1 MVVMHRIRVVWN
13 GFIGS
18 PGVST
23 FYSQDASVGL
33 PAVHALFL
41 SLQSH
46 LPPSVNLSFPGSGD
60 TVESDTGV
68 VNGSWLTSGFTTL
81 IGSGDG
87 HFAAR
92 TGYVLSWTTGNL
104 IKRRLVRGRTFI
116 VPVSTGVYDGDGTII
131 AGALTAAQGA
141 VSTMVGKNAIGIWH
155 RPSSTG
161 ASDGVY
167 CPVTDGTVHDKVAVN
182 IKRAT

>member
-1 MVVMHRIRVVWN
+1 MHRIRVPWS
-13 GFIGS
+13 GFIGG

-23 FYSQDASVGL
+23 FYATDAAAAL
-33 PAVHALFL
+33 PAVHTLLLAL
-41 SLQSH
+41 QTH
-46 LPPSVNLSFPGSGD
+46 LPPSVQLAFPGSGD
-60 TVESDTGV
+60 IVESDTGIV
-68 VNGSWLTSGFTTL
+68 SGSWLTPGFTTVV
-81 IGSGDG
+81 GSGDG

-92 TGYVLSWTTGNL
+92 TGYVLSWTTANL
-104 IKRRLVRGRTFI
+104 IRRRLVRGRTFI

-141 VSTMVGKNAIGIWH
+141 VATFVGKNVCGVWH

-167 CPVTDGTVHDKVAVN
+167 CPITDGTVHDRVAVN
-182 IKRAT
+182 KKRAF